1 MSARF
6 CASLHQNR
14 AQERRYSFVFT
25 RYMERAIKDDQV
37 LPGRQERLLHVLTR
51 RTKMTRTT
59 KLIAPLAVLT
69 ALAVP
74 AFAQDA
80 AIDING
86 DGMYSFPEV
95 QAVMP
100 EMTEDDFTVLDTS
113 GDGLLDADEI
123 AVATEAGMLP
133 A

>member
-1 MSARF
+1 
-6 CASLHQNR
+6 
-14 AQERRYSFVFT
+14 
-25 RYMERAIKDDQV
+25 
-37 LPGRQERLLHVLTR
+37 
-51 RTKMTRTT
+51 MTGTL
-59 KLIAPLAVLT
+59 KLIAPIAVLT

-74 AFAQDA
+74 SFAQDA

-86 DGMYSFPEV
+86 DGMYSYPEV

-100 EMTEDDFTVLDTS
+100 EMTEEDFTVLDTS

-123 AVATEAGMLP
+123 AVATEAGLLP

>member
-1 MSARF
+1 
-6 CASLHQNR
+6 
-14 AQERRYSFVFT
+14 
-25 RYMERAIKDDQV
+25 
-37 LPGRQERLLHVLTR
+37 
-51 RTKMTRTT
+51 MTRTM
-59 KLIAPLAVLT
+59 KLLTPIAVLT

-80 AIDING
+80 EIDVNG

-100 EMTEDDFTVLDTS
+100 EMTEDEFTALDST

-123 AVATEAGMLP
+123 SVAVEAGLLP

>member
-1 MSARF
+1 
-6 CASLHQNR
+6 
-14 AQERRYSFVFT
+14 
-25 RYMERAIKDDQV
+25 
-37 LPGRQERLLHVLTR
+37 
-51 RTKMTRTT
+51 MTRTLM
-59 KLIAPLAVLT
+59 LIAPIAVLT

-74 AFAQDA
+74 SFAQDA
-80 AIDING
+80 EIDING
-86 DGMYSFPEV
+86 DGMYSYPEL

-123 AVATEAGMLP
+123 AVATQAGLLP

>member
-1 MSARF
+1 
-6 CASLHQNR
+6 
-14 AQERRYSFVFT
+14 
-25 RYMERAIKDDQV
+25 
-37 LPGRQERLLHVLTR
+37 
-51 RTKMTRTT
+51 MTRTMT
-59 KLIAPLAVLT
+59 LIAPIALLT

-86 DGMYSFPEV
+86 DGMYSLPEL

-100 EMTEDDFTVLDTS
+100 EMTDDDFVVLDTS
-113 GDGLLDADEI
+113 GDGVLDADEI
-123 AVATEAGMLP
+123 AVGVSAGMLP

>member
-1 MSARF
+1 
-6 CASLHQNR
+6 
-14 AQERRYSFVFT
+14 
-25 RYMERAIKDDQV
+25 
-37 LPGRQERLLHVLTR
+37 
-51 RTKMTRTT
+51 MTRKLT
-59 KLIAPLAVLT
+59 LIAPLAVLT
-69 ALAVP
+69 ALAGP
-74 AFAQDA
+74 TLAQDA

-123 AVATEAGMLP
+123 TAAVEAGLLP